1 MFCKV
6 NNWHFPVIYISTIWT
21 IVFAFEALPQ
31 PQHDPKSQK
40 CVSGYC
46 LPLDYKKLEA
56 PIKDSYTTVKIET
69 DIMDVLTV
77 SNKIGKNHK
86 INLNILILN

>member
-1 MFCKV
+1 M
-6 NNWHFPVIYISTIWT
+6 ISKKYQKCWLTILQFMET
-21 IVFAFEALPQ
+21 LNLVLAFEAIPQ
-31 PQHDPKSQK
+31 PQHDPKLQK

-69 DIMDVLTV
+69 DIMDVLNV
-77 SNKIGKNHK
+77 VKNKQTFMGYIT
-86 INLNILILN
+86 